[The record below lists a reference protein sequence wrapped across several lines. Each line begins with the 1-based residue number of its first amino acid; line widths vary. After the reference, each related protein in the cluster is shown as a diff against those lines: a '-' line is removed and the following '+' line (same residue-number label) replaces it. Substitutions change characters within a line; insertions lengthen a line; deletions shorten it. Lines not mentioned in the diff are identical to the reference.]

1 MKPATATID
10 DLRRSYGDL
19 LRRVQPGG
27 ERIIITRRGRPIAAL
42 VPTADLDRLEEPMS
56 EEQREYTVSPDR
68 AKGQDALRLQAFA
81 LAMTHEDRV
90 KAAQLLAQA
99 AADLLKAEQP

>member
-27 ERIIITRRGRPIAAL
+27 ERIIITRRGRPIVAL
-42 VPTADLDRLEEPMS
+42 IPLSDLTRLEEQVS
-56 EEQREYTVSPDR
+56 EDR
-68 AKGQDALRLQAFA
+68 APYDASPPRANRGELTDLA
-81 LAMTHEDRV
+81 LFLADGDNVE
-90 KAAQLLAQA
+90 AARLLAQA
-99 AADLLKAEQP
+99 AADLLKDGDA